1 MHYYFSVNLTAMTK
15 KISEINVETIWILTR
30 EYNSI
35 AGAGGVKDV
44 SRQLAE
50 ALARQKKSVTVMLP
64 CYGFMDPEKMG
75 FYREPLSFEVDM
87 NYTAEDRRER
97 VTLWKKKTRGVM
109 IYLVDADR
117 YREKRAI
124 YTYTAEDEADNPHQV
139 QGSGHF
145 DYFAMNILLQKA
157 ALDLM
162 IILDIK
168 PDIIHCQDGHTAILP
183 ALMREGVGY
192 RHYFKKTGAIVT
204 IHNAGHGHHQEV
216 GDLPF
221 AHAICDLPYNL
232 ILNNLLNNS
241 FNPFLAAS
249 TFAVLNT
256 VSENYARELRET
268 DDDVMTGWLG
278 HRLMARGIRL
288 EGITNGFNPADY
300 DTTRPK
306 QLGLQAP
313 YNPAK
318 RDLAGKKICR
328 QKLIRAL
335 PKEKRKGIKRYGTLD
350 DNPGQPLFTLIGRLM
365 AQKGIDILIAA
376 LDALLEKDKKFQVL
390 ILGSGPKDLEQRL
403 IGLAQNKKNR
413 GRLCLLI
420 GYDSLL
426 ANQIYAAG
434 DFFLIPSRYE
444 PCGLTDYIAQLAGN
458 LPIVHHVGGLVKVED
473 GITGFAFIDYSAG
486 ALMATMLRAMRIF
499 RDTPGK
505 IVDMQET
512 AAKRVREK
520 YSWDKIVHRYL
531 DLYSKAL
538 NMVIK

>member
-1 MHYYFSVNLTAMTK
+1 MDKKSSETK
-15 KISEINVETIWILTR
+15 IENIWMLTR

-50 ALARQKKSVTVMLP
+50 ALARQKKSVTVILP
-64 CYGFMDPEKMG
+64 CYGFMDPEELG
-75 FYREPLSFEVDM
+75 FRRESLSFEVDM
-87 NYTAEDRRER
+87 NYTAEDRREL
-97 VTLWKKKTRGVM
+97 VTLWKKEAHGVT

-117 YREKRAI
+117 YREKRSI
-124 YTYTAEDEADNPHQV
+124 YTYTAEDEVDNPNQV

-145 DYFAMNILLQKA
+145 DYFAMNVLLQKA

-162 IILDIK
+162 IIRDIK

-183 ALMREGVGY
+183 ALIREGIGY
-192 RHYFKKTGAIVT
+192 RHYFKKTGTMVT

-221 AHAICDLPYNL
+221 AHAICGLPYNL
-232 ILNNLLNNS
+232 IHNNLLNGS

-249 TFAVLNT
+249 IFAVLNT

-328 QKLIRAL
+328 QHLIRSL
-335 PKEKRKGIKRYGTLD
+335 SKKKRKGIRRYGTLD
-350 DNPGQPLFTLIGRLM
+350 NNPGQPLFTLIGRLM

-376 LDALLEKDKKFQVL
+376 LDALLQTDKEFQVL

-403 IGLAQNKKNR
+403 IRLTQNKKNK
-413 GRLCLLI
+413 GRICLLV

-458 LPIVHHVGGLVKVED
+458 LPIVHRVGGLVKVED
-473 GITGFAFIDYSAG
+473 GVTGFAFIDYSAG

-499 RDTPGK
+499 RDTQEK

-512 AAKRVREK
+512 AAKRVVEK
-520 YSWDKIVHRYL
+520 YSWDTIVHRYL
-531 DLYSKAL
+531 ELYKKAL
-538 NMVIK
+538 DMVIK